1 MRIRGEAAG
10 ISDLAIKTAAS
21 SAAQHA
27 AEGKLKGALWPALSV
42 LSFTLALVSSLVL
55 PNKQVKLIPV
65 YYQIVLGAFIAFLIA
80 NLAAG
85 ILNKKHASKFFPKGQ
100 LFFALGLVFLA
111 WDFFSAKTA
120 LMPLPF
126 YPGPTQIV
134 QEAVADYELLLVSS
148 AHSLRLF
155 ALGFSSGIILGI
167 STGILISWYA
177 KWNYWLFPVIRVIG
191 IIPAVAL
198 IPIAMGI
205 FPSSLMVGTFLITM
219 CLWFPIAFMTRSGIS
234 NINKAYFETA
244 KTLGANESYL
254 IWRVAVPGAL
264 PSIFTGVSTGIAL
277 SFATLVVS
285 EMVGAKAGLGWY
297 LNWAKGWSVYS
308 KVYASII
315 VMGIEFAI
323 ILRIIG
329 LIQSKLLVWQKGLV
343 K

>member
-1 MRIRGEAAG
+1 V
-10 ISDLAIKTAAS
+10 LAFALALAS
-21 SAAQHA
+21 S
-27 AEGKLKGALWPALSV
+27 LI
-42 LSFTLALVSSLVL
+42 L
-55 PNKQVKLIPV
+55 PNKQAKLIPL
-65 YYQIVLGAFIAFLIA
+65 YYQIVLGAFIVFLSVNCVIGLRSA
-80 NLAAG
+80 
-85 ILNKKHASKFFPKGQ
+85 KHAAKFFPKGQ
-100 LFFALGLVFLA
+100 LFFALGLLFFA

-120 LMPLPF
+120 IMPLPF

-134 QEAVADYELLLVSS
+134 QEAVADYKILLISS

-167 STGILISWYA
+167 STGILISWYER
-177 KWNYWLFPVIRVIG
+177 WNYWLFPVIRVIG

-205 FPSSLMVGTFLITM
+205 FPSSLMVGSFLITM
-219 CLWFPIAFMTRSGIS
+219 CLWFPIAYMTRSGIA

-244 KTLGANESYL
+244 RTLGANESWL

-285 EMVGAKAGLGWY
+285 EMVGARAGLGWY

-308 KVYASII
+308 KVYASIF
-315 VMGIEFAI
+315 VMGIEFAL
-323 ILRIIG
+323 ILRG
-329 LIQSKLLVWQKGLV
+329 VGAIQSKLLAWQKGLV